1 MKEQTANFE
10 TLDEDE
16 AERRRK
22 NLMGSFLYM
31 VPIYN
36 GYIYANNNL
45 KKHDLTK
52 TQFRALF
59 VVISMP
65 GITMSDLAD
74 NIAISREQA
83 TRAVTPLVKRKLMT
97 RTVDRMNRRQLNL
110 KLTPEGHRFVYQL
123 VEEFIETA
131 EDKFKGLSQAE
142 IDDFYNAV
150 TTVSNTLGK
159 LHRMDRRT
167 AAAAERR

>member
-22 NLMGSFLYM
+22 NLMGAFLYM

-52 TQFRALF
+52 TQFRAL
-59 VVISMP
+59 VVAISMP